1 MSMSTPQSAISY
13 SYTASTKLRDVV
25 DPDDKLI
32 RLARLID
39 WELLSEQYYTK
50 FQEGNAPSP
59 RLLFGLLYLQAKED
73 ISCKELFKRW
83 EKSPEWQHFCGEETL
98 KDTFPLHPS
107 QLSIWRREVG
117 PSGCKLM
124 CAALARSLPTLH

>member
-1 MSMSTPQSAISY
+1 MSSPNALSY
-13 SYTASTKLRDVV
+13 SYTTSTKLQDVIN
-25 DPDDKLI
+25 PDDKLI

-39 WELLSEQYYTK
+39 WDLLSKQYHHQFEQ
-50 FQEGNAPSP
+50 GSAPSP

-73 ISCKELFKRW
+73 IGCGELMKRW
-83 EKSPEWQHFCGEETL
+83 ESSPEWQHFCGEEML

-107 QLSIWRREVG
+107 QLSIWRREIG
-117 PSGCKLM
+117 SNGCKLM